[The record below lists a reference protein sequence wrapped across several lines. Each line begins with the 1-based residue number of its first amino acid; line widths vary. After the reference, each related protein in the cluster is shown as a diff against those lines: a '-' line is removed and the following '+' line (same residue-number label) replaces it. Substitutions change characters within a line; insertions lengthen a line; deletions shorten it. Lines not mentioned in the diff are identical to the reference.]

1 MNQKDKGSK
10 PIGSGDSDNPLAD
23 VESMSN
29 NEEIGGVDGPE
40 PTRYGDWRSRVAV
53 SIFESS

>member
-10 PIGSGDSDNPLAD
+10 PIGSSESDNPLAD

-29 NEEIGGVDGPE
+29 NEEIGGADGPE
-40 PTRYGDWRSRVAV
+40 THYGDWRSRIAV